1 MGATVGLEEPQTLR
15 VRRTYVVV
23 ALLGVLLGLT
33 FALGSSPV
41 ASAAA
46 AHPRFRV
53 HRLCHTP
60 RPGAAACLGMKL
72 VPASL
77 TSADLRANADRQ
89 SKQQAGAARPAVSIK
104 SPFPGY
110 LTPERLH
117 AAYALPAETRSS
129 SLQTIAIVDAFDDPT
144 AEADLDV
151 YDKQFALPA
160 CTSAN
165 GCFRKINEAG
175 NASPLPHKNGEWAG
189 EISIDVQMARA
200 ICPACRIVLAEASSE
215 EFTDL
220 GATVNAAASAG
231 ATVISNSY
239 GGPEDGSYIG
249 LNSSYFNHPGT
260 VVTASS
266 GDCGYLNQACTR
278 DAHVANFPA
287 DSPDVVAVGGTSLT
301 SSGEAWTSTA
311 WDEGGSGCSVVFS
324 AAPWQSS
331 AAGFSAT
338 GCGSGRSIADV
349 SAIGDPETG
358 VDVYDSTPEG
368 NGDPTGWGVWGG
380 TSVSS
385 PIVAAEFALAGGAQ
399 GVSYPAATLYSHLGD
414 PSALYDV
421 VSGTNGSCAGAS
433 SCEAIAGYDGPTGV
447 GSPLGLGAFS
457 IAGAPVNSVP
467 PTVSGAA
474 EQGQTLGETHG
485 TWTNSPTASV
495 DQWEACNGAGSY
507 CSAIAGATGQ
517 TYTITPADVG
527 SSIRV
532 QEIASDAS
540 GSGAPAVSSQTAVV
554 SSDVPS
560 FTGFTPT
567 SAITS
572 ASVTINGSALSGVS
586 EVLFGSLPASFTVIS
601 PAEIEAS
608 VPNGAKPAKIT
619 LVSSAASVTNKAKF
633 TPTFS
638 VTGFSPASAAAGK
651 LVSIKGVGF
660 TSGSRV
666 AFNGI
671 ASSSVSFLSSKKLK
685 AAVPAG
691 AGSGQITVTNTAAPA
706 GTVTSAGS
714 FAGS

>member
-1 MGATVGLEEPQTLR
+1 MGAIAGLQEPHPLR
-15 VRRTYVVV
+15 VRRTYVVGG
-23 ALLGVLLGLT
+23 LLAVLLGFI
-33 FALGSSPV
+33 FALGSSPA
-41 ASAAA
+41 ASAAD

-60 RPGAAACLGMKL
+60 SPGAAACLGMKL

-77 TSADLRANADRQ
+77 TSADLRASADRQ
-89 SKQQAGAARPAVSIK
+89 SKQQAGAARPAVSVK
-104 SPFPGY
+104 SPFPGF

-117 AAYALPAETRSS
+117 AAYSLPAATRSS
-129 SLQTIAIVDAFDDPT
+129 SLQTIAVVDAFDDPT

-151 YDKQFALPA
+151 YDKQFGLPA

-175 NASPLPHKNGEWAG
+175 NASPLPHKNGEWGG

-200 ICPACRIVLAEASSE
+200 VCPACRIVLAEASSE
-215 EFTDL
+215 EFSDL

-239 GGPEDGSYIG
+239 GGPEDGSFTG
-249 LNSSYFNHPGT
+249 LNSSYFNHPGV

-266 GDCGYLNQACTR
+266 GDCGYLNQACAR
-278 DAHVANFPA
+278 DARAANFPA
-287 DSPDVVAVGGTSLT
+287 DSPNVVAVGGTSLT

-331 AAGFSAT
+331 AAGFPAT
-338 GCGSGRSIADV
+338 GCGNGRSIADV

-421 VSGTNGSCAGAS
+421 VSGSNGSCAGAS
-433 SCEAIAGYDGPTGV
+433 SCEALTGYDGPTGV
-447 GSPLGLGAFS
+447 GSPLGLGAFVPA
-457 IAGAPVNSVP
+457 AGKEEEEV
-467 PTVSGAA
+467 A
-474 EQGQTLGETHG
+474 EGPLT
-485 TWTNSPTASV
+485 
-495 DQWEACNGAGSY
+495 
-507 CSAIAGATGQ
+507 
-517 TYTITPADVG
+517 
-527 SSIRV
+527 
-532 QEIASDAS
+532 
-540 GSGAPAVSSQTAVV
+540 
-554 SSDVPS
+554 
-560 FTGFTPT
+560 FTGFTPAA
-567 SAITS
+567 AITS
-572 ASVTINGSALSGVS
+572 ATVTINGSALSGVS
-586 EVLFGSLPASFTVIS
+586 EVLFGKLPASFTVIS
-601 PAEIEAS
+601 PAQIEAT

-619 LVSSAASVTNKAKF
+619 LVSSSASVTNKAKF

-638 VTGFSPASAAAGK
+638 ITGFSPASAAAGK

-660 TSGSRV
+660 TSSSSV
-666 AFNGI
+666 AFNGVP
-671 ASSSVSFLSSKKLK
+671 ASSVSFISSKKLK
-685 AAVPAG
+685 AAVPAS
-691 AGSGQITVTNTAAPA
+691 AGSGPITVTNTAAPA